1 MAYCSV
7 SIWSATLF
15 MRAKSVASR
24 LATSDERVLFLAGGA
39 LVLVAYSVTLSI
51 ANDLWISDAII
62 AGAANAAPTILF
74 GAAVYWIVARFV
86 VRRPVIVQVVAHLLL
101 CAAFAL
107 LTYWLL
113 LVLLGIVGSASALD
127 FEVRPFVSRAMA
139 WQMLQNVTVYGLI
152 ATLACRR
159 VQTPA
164 PTSAGPD
171 TEEDLSGGLSR
182 YFIRKNDEIV
192 PIDVSG
198 IVSISGAD
206 DYTEM
211 ATATGRHL
219 TRLTLSRFE
228 QTLNPDQFIRI
239 HRSAI
244 VNLEHDLCIEPAGDG
259 RLLVHMDDGQTITTS
274 RSGARAIRSRV
285 I

>member
-1 MAYCSV
+1 M
-7 SIWSATLF
+7 
-15 MRAKSVASR
+15 ASR
-24 LATSDERVLFLAGGA
+24 LANSDERVLFLAGGV

-51 ANDLWISDAII
+51 ANDLWISDAIV
-62 AGAANAAPTILF
+62 AGAANATPTMLF
-74 GAAVYWIVARFV
+74 GALVYWIVASFV
-86 VRRPVIVQVVAHLLL
+86 VHRPFAVQVVAHLLL
-101 CAAFAL
+101 CTVFAL

-113 LVLLGIVGSASALD
+113 LVLLGIVDSASALD

-152 ATLACRR
+152 AALAYRS
-159 VQTPA
+159 VQARATPF
-164 PTSAGPD
+164 AGSERESDLPD
-171 TEEDLSGGLSR
+171 TLSR

-206 DYTEM
+206 DYTEI

-228 QTLNPDQFIRI
+228 QTLNPAQFIRV
-239 HRSAI
+239 HRSTI
-244 VNLEHDLCIEPAGDG
+244 VNLEHVLCIEPAGDG
-259 RLLVHMDDGQTITTS
+259 RLLVHMDDGATIATS
-274 RSGARAIRSRV
+274 RTGAKSIRARV